1 MAVEPAGTPGDRK
14 EIPTWILVVTL
25 VVVSIM
31 AGGPAWYLA
40 SKAATTR
47 VTDEAVTTDKGTGRG
62 GNETTAEAES
72 TAETADTAVTADTAA
87 EPLPSYVRYAYVRAV
102 TGSPGAWEA
111 SVDLFDIFTGAEA
124 DAYAANHG
132 MTVPGNGI
140 LYVNESETPESV
152 SLSDAAVITYN
163 TGGVEELETHSATIE
178 QLRDY
183 AAGSTTA
190 MPDAFRDQWKV
201 TVVEG
206 AITRIEMI
214 AVAD

>member
-1 MAVEPAGTPGDRK
+1 MTAEPSATGTGKSVPV
-14 EIPTWILVVTL
+14 WVLVVTL
-25 VVVSIM
+25 LLVAIV
-31 AGGPAWYLA
+31 AGGTAWYL
-40 SKAATTR
+40 SSRATD
-47 VTDEAVTTDKGTGRG
+47 DEATVVEDAAETETDTGG
-62 GNETTAEAES
+62 PVAEAEDES
-72 TAETADTAVTADTAA
+72 ETDEDVVE
-87 EPLPSYVRYAYVRAV
+87 EPKPSYVRYAYVRAV

-124 DAYAANHG
+124 DAYAASHG
-132 MTVPGNGI
+132 LMVPGNGI

-152 SLSDAAVITYN
+152 SLSDGAVITYN
-163 TGGVEELETHSATIE
+163 TGGVEGLETHSATIE

-190 MPDAFRDQWKV
+190 MPDAFRDQWQV

-206 AITRIEMI
+206 VITRIEMI

>member
-1 MAVEPAGTPGDRK
+1 MTAEPSATGTGKSVPV
-14 EIPTWILVVTL
+14 WVLVVTL
-25 VVVSIM
+25 LLVAII
-31 AGGPAWYLA
+31 AGGTAWYLSSRATDDDA
-40 SKAATTR
+40 SVAEDATETE
-47 VTDEAVTTDKGTGRG
+47 TEAP
-62 GNETTAEAES
+62 ETETEAEVGS
-72 TAETADTAVTADTAA
+72 EVVETGEDVAEV
-87 EPLPSYVRYAYVRAV
+87 PKPSYVRYAYVRAV
-102 TGSPGAWEA
+102 TGSTGAWEA

-124 DAYAANHG
+124 DAYASSHG

-152 SLSDAAVITYN
+152 PLSDAALITYN
-163 TGGVEELETHSATIE
+163 TGGVEGLETHSATIE

-201 TVVEG
+201 TVENGV
-206 AITRIEMI
+206 ITRVEMI